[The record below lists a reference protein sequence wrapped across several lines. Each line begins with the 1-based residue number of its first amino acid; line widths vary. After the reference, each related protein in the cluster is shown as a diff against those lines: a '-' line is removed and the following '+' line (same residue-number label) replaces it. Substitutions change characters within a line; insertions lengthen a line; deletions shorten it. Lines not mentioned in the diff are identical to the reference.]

1 MQHRA
6 HVRSFSQ
13 TDCRIRPARADI
25 GRLAEIV
32 RSLAGARP
40 LWDRLVRH
48 DPAQRG
54 FVRLLDT
61 PEVEAWLLT
70 WTHAQSIELHDHGG
84 SAGAAMVVAGELTES
99 FTDRVSKAPLRHIV
113 WPRGSTHFFDRNHIH
128 DLQNCGTEAA
138 TSIHVYSP
146 PLTSMTFYDHRPD
159 SFLTPLRV
167 EPLEPPQIHAYSARA

>member
-6 HVRSFSQ
+6 LAHSITQ
-13 TDCRIRPARADI
+13 PAYRIRPARADVA
-25 GRLAEIV
+25 RLAETV
-32 RSLAGARP
+32 RSLAQARAR
-40 LWDRLVRH
+40 WERLVRH

-70 WTHAQSIELHDHGG
+70 WTEAQSIELHDHGG
-84 SAGAAMVVAGELTES
+84 SAGAAMVVAGELTEA
-99 FTDRVSKAPLRHIV
+99 FTDRVGKTPLRHIV
-113 WPRGSTHFFDRNHIH
+113 WPSGSTHFFDGNHIH
-128 DLQNCGTEAA
+128 DLQNCGPEPV

-159 SFLTPLRV
+159 SYLAPLRSD
-167 EPLEPPQIHAYSARA
+167 PLTAATGHAHSPLT